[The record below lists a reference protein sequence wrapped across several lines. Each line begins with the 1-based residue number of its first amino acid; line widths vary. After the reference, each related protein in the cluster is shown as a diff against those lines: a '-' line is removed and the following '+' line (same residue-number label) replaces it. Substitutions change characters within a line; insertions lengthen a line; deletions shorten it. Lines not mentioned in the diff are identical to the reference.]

1 MSSIS
6 NLILLKFG
14 LGNEYYGLLLNT
26 LSQVILLDNI
36 LPLPKCPECI
46 YGVGNHKGTIIT
58 VVNTCYI
65 FNKPLPEKIYIAL
78 LSEKYSHIGLIISE
92 KITIKMISN
101 ININDIQI
109 SSINET
115 YGIILEG
122 EFLMD
127 DTLVQLISPKKVYD
141 YLLENV
147 NAYLRKEFILYA

>member
-6 NLILLKFG
+6 DLLLLKFE

-36 LPLPKCPECI
+36 LTLPKCPECI
-46 YGVGNHKGTIIT
+46 YGVGSYKGTIIT
-58 VVNTCYI
+58 IVNTCYI

-78 LSEKYSHIGLIISE
+78 LSEKYSHIGLVISE

-101 ININDIQI
+101 ININDMQI
-109 SSINET
+109 SSVDES

-122 EFLMD
+122 ELLID
-127 DTLVQLISPKKVYD
+127 DILVQLISPKKVYD
-141 YLLENV
+141 YLLENI